1 MKVNKIIALRLML
14 SMIIIVGFLV
24 AVKSLVQATLQD
36 FPVGILIVKGVSKA
50 RNKKLVQD

>member
-24 AVKSLVQATLQD
+24 AVKKSSSSNASRGTGWD
-36 FPVGILIVKGVSKA
+36 IDSK
-50 RNKKLVQD
+50 KSFQ